1 MQCLKGLVPNIMI
14 DFYCCCIFLVGK
26 KEGWSPVASQTWLVS
41 FIFRAVLL
49 SANPPPKKKK
59 HEATFPLSIVLAG
72 NHLVNHTQSHS
83 VFQLL
88 SVCISKKKSHNH
100 QRKINF
106 CLCLTIWNF
115 FYKSEMLKSHCS
127 LYSNAQ
133 QSGLIWDALSFVSA
147 SSSYIINSVSWS
159 YTTIFLMSEY
169 NGKGWQ
175 QDCTWA

>member
-41 FIFRAVLL
+41 FIFRAVLI

-88 SVCISKKKSHNH
+88 SVCISKKKVIITNPKLISVSVL
-100 QRKINF
+100 QSE
-106 CLCLTIWNF
+106 TF
-115 FYKSEMLKSHCS
+115 FISQKCSKVIVVSTQMHSKVVDMRCS
-127 LYSNAQ
+127 LLCFSFQFIHNK
-133 QSGLIWDALSFVSA
+133 LCVLKLDHNLSYVR
-147 SSSYIINSVSWS
+147 I
-159 YTTIFLMSEY
+159 
-169 NGKGWQ
+169 
-175 QDCTWA
+175 